1 MPARKSS
8 ALVPYIVLLA
18 AVLIF
23 FRKVLF
29 WPGYVIPWDFRYFH
43 YPLAA
48 FIADALRAG
57 QLPLWD
63 PYTYCGRPLFADP
76 QAQLFYPPTLAAIL
90 VSNLLGGGHL
100 LYVLEWQL
108 ALHVFLAG
116 ALTYVLLTRL
126 DLTRAAA
133 LCGAVGFELSGFFAS
148 QTQHLGA
155 INAAAWLPLAAFSV
169 LIVAPQSLWKG
180 IAGIGVS
187 IAMSLLA
194 GFPSVAIAVL
204 FNTILLALVSLK
216 GPWRALAAT
225 CGGGVLACL
234 LSLAQLLPAFQLTS
248 LSIAKYRTD

>member
-29 WPGYVIPWDFRYFH
+29 WPGYVIPWGFRYFH
-43 YPLAA
+43 CRLAG
-48 FIADALRAG
+48 FIAGALRVG
-57 QLPLWD
+57 QLPLWA

-133 LCGAVGFELSGFFAS
+133 LFASVGFELSGFFAS

-169 LIVAPQSLWKG
+169 LSVAPH
-180 IAGIGVS
+180 
-187 IAMSLLA
+187 
-194 GFPSVAIAVL
+194 P
-204 FNTILLALVSLK
+204 
-216 GPWRALAAT
+216 
-225 CGGGVLACL
+225 
-234 LSLAQLLPAFQLTS
+234 LPHRHTLIHLRIT
-248 LSIAKYRTD
+248 LHL